1 MSKALAAEAIVLGT
15 VDLLSGAVDP
25 TAGAGVAAPI
35 GSLYLRTNGVPY
47 IKTGAGNTA
56 WSSFTPG
63 SPQRFRYVANGAE
76 GSSFTITLPAARAN
90 AGYMVFCTLADVAAG
105 LAFSLP
111 TAGRTINDFPMLT
124 SGDLSNGDTLE
135 FFVTD
140 PT

>member
-1 MSKALAAEAIVLGT
+1 MAKALASEIIVLNG
-15 VDLLSGAVDP
+15 VNLLSGAADP
-25 TAGAGVAAPI
+25 SAGAGVAAPI

-47 IKTGAGNTA
+47 IKIGVGNTEWA
-56 WSSFTPG
+56 SFQPG

-105 LAFSLP
+105 LGFSLP

-124 SGDLSNGDTLE
+124 TGDLSNGDTLE
-135 FFVTD
+135 FFVID